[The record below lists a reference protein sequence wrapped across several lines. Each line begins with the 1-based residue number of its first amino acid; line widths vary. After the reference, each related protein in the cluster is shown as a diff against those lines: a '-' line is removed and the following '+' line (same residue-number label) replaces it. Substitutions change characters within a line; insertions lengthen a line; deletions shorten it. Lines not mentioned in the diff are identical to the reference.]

1 MATTTSSA
9 NTLGTAQANS
19 PVTSAVKSQEA
30 PPSLP
35 WWRYGMVWMVI
46 AGPAIVV
53 VAGFITLWI
62 AISRPDPVV
71 DDDYY
76 QRGLNINET
85 LRQSDRSMLPAV
97 KGRNHAAT
105 DDKDVVTPR

>member
-9 NTLGTAQANS
+9 NTLGTAQVNS

-76 QRGLNINET
+76 QRGLNIT
-85 LRQSDRSMLPAV
+85 LKLIRFPACGPQGTTAT
-97 KGRNHAAT
+97 GRGRAN
-105 DDKDVVTPR
+105 RR